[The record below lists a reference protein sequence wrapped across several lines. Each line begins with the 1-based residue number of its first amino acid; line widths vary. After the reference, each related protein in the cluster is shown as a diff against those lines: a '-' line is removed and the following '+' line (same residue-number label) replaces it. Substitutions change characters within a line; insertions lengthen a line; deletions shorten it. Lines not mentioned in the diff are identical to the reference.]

1 MIDRRDLLLGGA
13 MLSAAAGATAL
24 TPHRHVQFLGTRKL
38 DDLIPRQIGKWAYR
52 PSEAF
57 ILPRDPDSLSAQLYN
72 DTVAR
77 LYVAPDSIPVMIVI
91 AYGNVQNDQLQLHRP
106 EVCYAAVGFQI
117 SNSTLADLPL
127 ARDVHLPV
135 RELVATSD
143 SRVEPICYW
152 TRIGDAMPTTGAQQR
167 WVKLKQQMRGIIPD
181 GVLVRM
187 STVGIPS
194 PEVFSELR
202 RFGTALVASI
212 APADR
217 LVLIGPTL
225 AADMRAAGG

>member
-1 MIDRRDLLLGGA
+1 MIDRRDVLLGGA
-13 MLSAAAGATAL
+13 MLSAAAGAMAL

-38 DDLIPRQIGKWAYR
+38 ENLIPRQIGEWTDH

-77 LYVAPDSIPVMIVI
+77 LYTSPHSIPVMTVI

-106 EVCYAAVGFQI
+106 EVCYSAVGFQI
-117 SNSTLADLPL
+117 SSSTLADLQL
-127 ARDVHLPV
+127 ARNVHLPV

-152 TRIGDAMPTTGAQQR
+152 TRIGDAMPTTGTQQR
-167 WVKLKQQMRGIIPD
+167 WAKLQQQMNGVISD

-187 STVGIPS
+187 STVGAPT

-212 APADR
+212 AAADR

-225 AADMRAAGG
+225 AASMRTAGA

>member
-13 MLSAAAGATAL
+13 MLTAAAGATAL
-24 TPHRHVQFLGTRKL
+24 TPHRHVQFLGSRKL
-38 DDLIPRQIGKWAYR
+38 EDIIPRHIGNWAER

-57 ILPRDPDSLSAQLYN
+57 ILPHDPGSLSAQLYN

-77 LYVAPDSIPVMIVI
+77 LYVSPNSIPVMVVV
-91 AYGNVQNDQLQLHRP
+91 AYGNLQNDQLQLHRP

-117 SNSTLADLPL
+117 SASTPAELTLA
-127 ARDVHLPV
+127 RNVRLPV

-152 TRIGDAMPTTGAQQR
+152 TRIGDAMPTTGSQQR
-167 WVKLKQQMRGIIPD
+167 WVKLQQQIAGIIPD

-187 STVGIPS
+187 STVAEPS
-194 PEVFSELR
+194 QEVFSELR
-202 RFGTALVASI
+202 RFGTAMVASI
-212 APADR
+212 AAVNRP
-217 LVLIGPTL
+217 VLIGPTL
-225 AADMRAAGG
+225 TAEMRAAGA